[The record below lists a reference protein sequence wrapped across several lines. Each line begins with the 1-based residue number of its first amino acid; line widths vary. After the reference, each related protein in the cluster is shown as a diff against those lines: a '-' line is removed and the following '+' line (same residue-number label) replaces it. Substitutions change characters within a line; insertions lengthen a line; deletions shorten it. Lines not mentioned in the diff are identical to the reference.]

1 MAKPVMR
8 VKADSST
15 APSPDRAAAA
25 PTTTRDQSLAFP
37 SPLLSSIF
45 SGVPSSTGIPV
56 TPLGALQ
63 ATTVYGCVNAKSQ
76 DMAKIPLLVKKRGPN
91 GFWIEDPTHPIADLV
106 MCPNDWMQWFDL
118 VRYMVVQLELRGN
131 AVVIIKRGYGGVP
144 EGLIPVNFDR
154 VSFGL
159 SPRGH
164 LIYYIS
170 HPALGYGVKFHQD
183 DVIHVRGMTVDGGYI
198 GISPIMAMQDA
209 VGLAVATQQHGAV
222 LFRQGAQIG
231 GFLSHPTNL
240 SKDAAE
246 RLRTSFGNVYGGVQN
261 SHKVAMLEEG
271 VKFEKMQMTNE
282 ESQFLMTRQFQV
294 LEICRMFRV
303 PPHKVFDL
311 SRATF
316 SNIEASEQSW
326 INDGLLPVAV
336 NIEHVLRAALFTTE
350 ERRWYK
356 LEFEFDALLRG
367 DRKSRYDA
375 YGVGIDRGFLSQNDV
390 RRFEGWGPVPGG
402 DVYRVQ
408 VNTAPLGSPAASG
421 TPDQTGPKGGDA
433 ENGDDPPDRTDDPD
447 KAYDDATAR
456 PLENAIGNPT

>member
-1 MAKPVMR
+1 MAKPR
-8 VKADSST
+8 VRVQATSSPAT
-15 APSPDRAAAA
+15 GVERPAAT
-25 PTTTRDQSLAFP
+25 PTVTRDQSLAFP

-45 SGVPSSTGIPV
+45 GGMPSSTGIAV
-56 TPLGALQ
+56 SPLGALQ
-63 ATTVYGCVNAKSQ
+63 ATTVYACVNAKSQ
-76 DMAKIPLLVKKRGPN
+76 DMAKIPLLVKRRAAGR
-91 GFWIEDPTHPIADLV
+91 FWIEDPTHPVQDLID
-106 MCPNDWMQWFDL
+106 CPNDWMQWFDL
-118 VRYMVVQLELRGN
+118 IRYMVVQLELRGN
-131 AVVIIKRGYGGVP
+131 AIVVMKRGYGGVV

-154 VSFGL
+154 VSLGI

-170 HPALGYGVKFHQD
+170 HPSLGYGVKFHQD
-183 DVIHVRGMTVDGGYI
+183 DIIHVRGMAVDGGYI
-198 GISPIMAMQDA
+198 GLSPIMAAPDA
-209 VGLAVATQQHGAV
+209 VGLSVATQQHGAV

-240 SKDAAE
+240 SAEAAE

-261 SHKVAMLEEG
+261 AHKVAILEEG

-282 ESQFLMTRQFQV
+282 ESQFLLTRQFQV

-336 NIEHVLRAALFTTE
+336 NIEAVLRSALFTAE

-356 LEFEFDALLRG
+356 VEFEFDALLRG

-375 YGVGIDRGFLSQNDV
+375 YGTGIDRGFLSQNDV
-390 RRFEGWGPVPGG
+390 RRAEGWGPIPGG

-408 VNTAPLGSPAASG
+408 INTAPLGSPAAAGASQP
-421 TPDQTGPKGGDA
+421 TASDA
-433 ENGDDPPDRTDDPD
+433 AADPAQARDPD
-447 KAYDDATAR
+447 PDDLVDDANAR
-456 PLENAIGNPT
+456 PLDAAIGEPT

>member
-1 MAKPVMR
+1 MAKPVVR
-8 VKADSST
+8 VRASST
-15 APSPDRAAAA
+15 SSQVVDRAAAA
-25 PTTTRDQSLAFP
+25 PSVTRDQSLAFP
-37 SPLLSSIF
+37 SPLLSSMF

-56 TPLGALQ
+56 TPLGSLQ
-63 ATTVYGCVNAKSQ
+63 ATTVYACVNAKSQ
-76 DMAKIPLLVKKRGPN
+76 DMAKIPLLVKRRGPDR
-91 GFWIEDPTHPIADLV
+91 FWLEDPTHPVQDLID
-106 MCPNDWMQWFDL
+106 CPNDWMQWFDL
-118 VRYMVVQLELRGN
+118 IRYMVVQLELRGN
-131 AVVIIKRGYGGVP
+131 AIVIMKRGYGGVI

-170 HPALGYGVKFHQD
+170 HPSLGYGIKFHQD
-183 DVIHVRGMTVDGGYI
+183 DVIHVRGMTVDGGYM
-198 GISPIMAMQDA
+198 GMSPIMAMQDA

-222 LFRQGAQIG
+222 LFRQGAQLG

-240 SKDAAE
+240 SKEAAD

-261 SHKVAMLEEG
+261 AHKIAMLEEG

-336 NIEHVLRAALFTTE
+336 NIEQVLRAALFTSE

-356 LEFEFDALLRG
+356 VEFEFDALLRG

-390 RRFEGWGPVPGG
+390 RRSEGWGPVPGG
-402 DVYRVQ
+402 DTYRVQ
-408 VNTAPLGSPAASG
+408 VNTAPLGSPAAAG
-421 TPDQTGPKGGDA
+421 AADPKAAVGPDDDQDKDA
-433 ENGDDPPDRTDDPD
+433 NDNPD

-456 PLENAIGNPT
+456 PLETAIGQPT